1 MITMGSTLLTLVQGD
16 ITTQDVDVIVNAANS
31 GLLGGGGVAGALH
44 RAAGPQLLG
53 ECRTIRER
61 QGECP
66 PGHAVI
72 TGGGRLKARFV
83 IHAVGPI
90 WRGGTKGEDEILASA
105 YRNSLQMAAD
115 RMLRRIAFPSISTG
129 AYGFP
134 VERASRIAVATAS
147 AFVSARSSLIEIR
160 FVTFSRDDYAVYAL
174 LLNRDGTHAN
184 HT

>member
-1 MITMGSTLLTLVQGD
+1 
-16 ITTQDVDVIVNAANS
+16 
-31 GLLGGGGVAGALH
+31 
-44 RAAGPQLLG
+44 
-53 ECRTIRER
+53 
-61 QGECP
+61 
-66 PGHAVI
+66 
-72 TGGGRLKARFV
+72 
-83 IHAVGPI
+83 
-90 WRGGTKGEDEILASA
+90 
-105 YRNSLQMAAD
+105 MAAD